1 MKGKQKNL
9 SNKTKKGLDK
19 MLELEILLHQL
30 EETQRAFKSFEV
42 ATLDQFEY
50 VNEELEEMLIDILNE
65 MREVVEIKESEYQSI
80 LKDMEEGARY
90 E

>member
-1 MKGKQKNL
+1 
-9 SNKTKKGLDK
+9 

-30 EETQRAFKSFEV
+30 EETQRAFESFEV

-50 VNEELEEMLIDILNE
+50 VSDELEEILIDILNS

>member
-1 MKGKQKNL
+1 
-9 SNKTKKGLDK
+9 